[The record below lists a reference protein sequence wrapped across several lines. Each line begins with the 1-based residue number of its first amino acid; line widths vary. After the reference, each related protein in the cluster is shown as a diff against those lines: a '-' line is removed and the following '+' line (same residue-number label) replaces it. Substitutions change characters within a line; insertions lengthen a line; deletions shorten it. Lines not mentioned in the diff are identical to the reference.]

1 MPLALASP
9 LAFLHVATVQAAV
22 LQDTIVAR
30 MVPQRDLFDWT
41 SGVLQIVVLVLAI
54 AMLGTLIV
62 LLLSL
67 RNAVLRVNGAIERLG
82 NETRP
87 LVDKATLIVED
98 AREVVAMVRT
108 DVQRL
113 TDATGVVTTQLA
125 NAAETAG
132 RRIDEVN
139 AVLDVL
145 QHEIEATA
153 IGAVAAVK
161 GVATGTAEMGR
172 ALRGKPLRHAG
183 LESDEMD
190 AIDDEAYDE
199 SYDDLDDEFDELDE
213 ELDELED
220 GFDTLEE
227 EVVHALDGDAPDEIA
242 PDERAPRATDVRA
255 TDGRHPA

>member
-82 NETRP
+82 NETKP

-108 DVQRL
+108 DVERL
-113 TDATGVVTTQLA
+113 SGATGVVTAQLV

-145 QHEIEATA
+145 QHEMEKTA

-161 GVATGTAEMGR
+161 GVATGTTEMGR
-172 ALRGKPLRHAG
+172 ALRGRPRRHP
-183 LESDEMD
+183 D
-190 AIDDEAYDE
+190 ADPAFDGG
-199 SYDDLDDEFDELDE
+199 DLDDEFDELDD
-213 ELDELED
+213 ELDDLEE
-220 GFDTLEE
+220 GFDSLEE
-227 EVVHALDGDAPDEIA
+227 EVVHALDGDGDEIV
-242 PDERAPRATDVRA
+242 PDDRESRAS
-255 TDGRHPA
+255 DGRDPA